1 MNRRYASNY
10 LLVDGEYLKQQVV
23 EIKNGEVV
31 NYFPLFNEI
40 ESVEWL
46 PGLIEI
52 INLEGRRVAYHQYP
66 YDFINKQPV
75 DETQRRQ
82 LL

>member
-1 MNRRYASNY
+1 MIRRYASNY
-10 LLVDGEYLKQQVV
+10 LLIEGKFLRQQVI

-52 INLEGRRVAYHQYP
+52 IIDDNHRMAYHQYP
-66 YDFINKQPV
+66 YDFVNKQPV